1 MKAFVGLLQLILFI
15 RSSDI
20 YNMYISKWKWKN
32 ITTYVT
38 IIHAYHVMNQIHEI
52 ITSILEMQVRWN
64 EKEQILTYSETTK
77 LDSNEKIKSLLS
89 KL

>member
-1 MKAFVGLLQLILFI
+1 MKVEKY
-15 RSSDI
+15 
-20 YNMYISKWKWKN
+20 YNICHCY
-32 ITTYVT
+32 TC
-38 IIHAYHVMNQIHEI
+38 HAYHVMNQIHEI